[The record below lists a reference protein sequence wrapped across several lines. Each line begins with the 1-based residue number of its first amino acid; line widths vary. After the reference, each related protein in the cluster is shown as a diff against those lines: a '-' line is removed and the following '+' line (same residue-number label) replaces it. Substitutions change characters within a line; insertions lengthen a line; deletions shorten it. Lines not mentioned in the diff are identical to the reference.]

1 MEQTLTDSLGNTI
14 VFKYDETLDSVFVKN
29 SAVSG
34 EFMTVTKNNSEGVI
48 NDDVIMIPEFL
59 EYDTWS
65 DDATR
70 GSLRLFWNEHKV
82 NGK

>member
-1 MEQTLTDSLGNTI
+1 MELTLTDTLGNTI
-14 VFKYDETLDSVFVKN
+14 VFKYDESTDSVSVKN

-34 EFMTVTKNNSEGVI
+34 EFMVITKNTAEACVA
-48 NDDVIMIPEFL
+48 DDVIMIPDFL

-65 DDATR
+65 DSETR
-70 GSLRLFWNEHKV
+70 GELRVFWNEHKV